1 MFDRLYLS
9 APVLVCFEGDEPP
22 AGDPPPATPPAT
34 PAAGSAATELFQG
47 IAFTPEQQ
55 DKMNKI
61 YAEEKRKHQAQ
72 YKAIESRLQET
83 LNTAKL
89 SQDERAKL
97 EETLDGV
104 RKELLTKEEKAK
116 HEKRKLEEEYTA
128 RIAELERRASTAEHR
143 YTDSVIHRALLDA
156 AVVGEAFNP
165 EIVVTVLKQHV
176 KMENDQVVI
185 DFPDEEAE
193 TRKPIVTRRTPADAV
208 SRMKEL
214 TDKYGGLFKSNIVS
228 GVGGSSATGGLTPGS
243 TIDVKKLTPEQYRKI
258 RKDNPELLGL
268 SARR

>member
-1 MFDRLYLS
+1 MIEHLYLS
-9 APVLVCFEGDEPP
+9 APALVCFDGETE
-22 AGDPPPATPPAT
+22 TPPVET
-34 PAAGSAATELFQG
+34 PNTPPGSPVAELFQG
-47 IAFTPEQQ
+47 VTFSPEQQ
-55 DKMNKI
+55 EKMNKI
-61 YAEEKRKHQAQ
+61 YAEEKRKHQQQ
-72 YKAIESRLQET
+72 YKAIETRLQET

-116 HEKRKLEEEYTA
+116 HEKRKLEEEYTGK
-128 RIAELERRASTAEHR
+128 IADLERRASSAEQR
-143 YTDSVIHRALLDA
+143 YTESVVHRSLLDA
-156 AVVGEAFNP
+156 AVLGDAFNP

-193 TRKPIVTRRTPADAV
+193 TRNPIITRRTPADAV
-208 SRMKEL
+208 ARMKEL

-228 GVGGSSATGGLTPGS
+228 GVGGSSATGGLTPGANGRV
-243 TIDVKKLTPEQYRKI
+243 DVTKLSPEQYRKI
-258 RKDNPELLGL
+258 RKENPELLGL
-268 SARR
+268 SRSR